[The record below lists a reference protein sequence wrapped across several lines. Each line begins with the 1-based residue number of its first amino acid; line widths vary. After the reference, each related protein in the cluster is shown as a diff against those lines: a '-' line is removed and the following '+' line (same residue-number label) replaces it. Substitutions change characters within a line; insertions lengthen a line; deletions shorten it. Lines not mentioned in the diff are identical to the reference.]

1 MIETIETF
9 VANITRTLE
18 KNGYPGKRVA
28 LPLERMYEVAHE
40 KGLNFNKALEVLQ
53 SGPAFS
59 RVMETKG
66 RKMILGDFEPQAR
79 LSQHLKDVRLI
90 LAEASKTG
98 AKTPLSELHERLLTE
113 IEAAGHGPEDNAAI
127 VRAFHRGGA

>member
-53 SGPAFS
+53 AHGIEHEKTTEKVIFFPHA
-59 RVMETKG
+59 G
-66 RKMILGDFEPQAR
+66 
-79 LSQHLKDVRLI
+79 
-90 LAEASKTG
+90 ASKVDDMFTQAQEMMKNMSPEQLQAIQDMVANMTDDQKLDMMKQ
-98 AKTPLSELHERLLTE
+98 AKDMGLL
-113 IEAAGHGPEDNAAI
+113 DNDL
-127 VRAFHRGGA
+127 